1 MDGEGE
7 GGSAGGEGLLSRD
20 REGSGGKRGRAGN
33 GGGRAVLGG
42 ESGGGR
48 AGLCG
53 ESGGG
58 RAGLGGES
66 GVKALR
72 LMYDLQQS
80 TVASR
85 PGQAFDVKHL

>member
-1 MDGEGE
+1 VDGEGE

-48 AGLCG
+48 AGL
-53 ESGGG
+53 
-58 RAGLGGES
+58 GGES